1 MVSLLAARRVCWQH
15 SMAQLP
21 VELIL
26 MRQLASYLATPI
38 FLVGPEGEL
47 LFYNE
52 AAEGVLGYRF
62 DEAVELPLAQWIR
75 EFPLFNTESGEP
87 LSVDEIPV
95 LRALRERDPVHGS
108 LLYERPSGER
118 VPVLATAIPLVGQ
131 GGRVLGAAAIFW
143 PVSGGASA

>member
-1 MVSLLAARRVCWQH
+1 
-15 SMAQLP
+15 MAQLP

-38 FLVGPEGEL
+38 FLVGPKGEL

-75 EFPLFNTESGEP
+75 AFPLFEIDSGKP
-87 LSVDEIPV
+87 LRAEHIPV
-95 LRALRERDPVHGS
+95 VRALNERDPVHGS
-108 LLYERPSGER
+108 LLYERPGGDR
-118 VPVLATAIPLVGQ
+118 VPVVVTAFPLVGQ
-131 GGRVLGAAAIFW
+131 GGKVLGAAAIFW
-143 PVSGGASA
+143 PASAQDAQE

>member
-1 MVSLLAARRVCWQH
+1 
-15 SMAQLP
+15 MAQLP

-38 FLVGPEGEL
+38 FLVGAQGEL

-62 DEAVELPLAQWIR
+62 DEAVELPLAQWVR
-75 EFPLFNTESGEP
+75 AFPLFSTTSGEA
-87 LSVDEIPV
+87 LTIDEIPV
-95 LRALRERDPVHGS
+95 MRALKERNPVHGS
-108 LLYERPSGER
+108 LLYERPGGER

-131 GGRVLGAAAIFW
+131 GAKVLGAAAIFW
-143 PVSGGASA
+143 SASPEDENA

>member
-1 MVSLLAARRVCWQH
+1 
-15 SMAQLP
+15 MAQLP

-38 FLVGPEGEL
+38 FLVGPTGEL

-75 EFPLFNTESGEP
+75 AFPLFEIDSGKP
-87 LSVDEIPV
+87 LAVDDIPV
-95 LRALRERDPVHGS
+95 VRALNERDPVHGS
-108 LLYERPSGER
+108 LLYERPGGER
-118 VPVLATAIPLVGQ
+118 VPVIVTAFPLVGQ
-131 GGRVLGAAAIFW
+131 GGKVLGAAAIFW
-143 PVSGGASA
+143 PGSPEAAEA

>member
-1 MVSLLAARRVCWQH
+1 
-15 SMAQLP
+15 MAQLP

-38 FLVGPEGEL
+38 FLVGPKGEL

-75 EFPLFNTESGEP
+75 AFPLFNTESGKH
-87 LSVDEIPV
+87 LTVDEIPV
-95 LRALRERDPVHGS
+95 VRALKERDPVHGS
-108 LLYERPSGER
+108 LLYERPGGER

-131 GGRVLGAAAIFW
+131 GGKVLGAAAIFW
-143 PVSGGASA
+143 PAAPQGAQG

>member
-1 MVSLLAARRVCWQH
+1 
-15 SMAQLP
+15 MAQLP

-38 FLVGPEGEL
+38 FLVGPKGEL

-75 EFPLFNTESGEP
+75 AFPLFNTESGEP
-87 LSVDEIPV
+87 LTADEIPV
-95 LRALRERDPVHGS
+95 VRALNERDPVHGS
-108 LLYERPSGER
+108 LLYERPGGER
-118 VPVLATAIPLVGQ
+118 VPVVVTAFPLVGQ
-131 GGRVLGAAAIFW
+131 GAKVLGAAAIFW
-143 PVSGGASA
+143 PARSEEAASE

>member
-1 MVSLLAARRVCWQH
+1 
-15 SMAQLP
+15 MAQLP

-38 FLVGPEGEL
+38 FLVGAQGEL

-62 DEAVELPLAQWIR
+62 DEAVELPLAQWVR
-75 EFPLFNTESGEP
+75 AFPLFSRTSGEA
-87 LSVDEIPV
+87 LTIDEIPV
-95 LRALRERDPVHGS
+95 MRALKERNPVHGS
-108 LLYERPSGER
+108 LLYERPGGER

-131 GGRVLGAAAIFW
+131 GAKVLGAAAIFW
-143 PVSGGASA
+143 PASPEDENT

>member
-1 MVSLLAARRVCWQH
+1 
-15 SMAQLP
+15 MAQLP

-38 FLVGPEGEL
+38 FLVGPKGEL

-75 EFPLFNTESGEP
+75 AFPLFNTESGEP
-87 LSVDEIPV
+87 LTADEIPV
-95 LRALRERDPVHGS
+95 VRALNERDPVHGS
-108 LLYERPSGER
+108 LLYERPGGER
-118 VPVLATAIPLVGQ
+118 VPVVVTAFPLVGQ
-131 GGRVLGAAAIFW
+131 GAKVLGAAAIFW
-143 PVSGGASA
+143 PARSEGAANE

>member
-1 MVSLLAARRVCWQH
+1 
-15 SMAQLP
+15 MAQLP

-38 FLVGPEGEL
+38 FLVGPTGEL

-75 EFPLFNTESGEP
+75 AFPLFDIDSGKP
-87 LSVDEIPV
+87 LPVDHVPV
-95 LRALRERDPVHGS
+95 VRALNERDPVHGS
-108 LLYERPSGER
+108 LLYERPGGDR
-118 VPVLATAIPLVGQ
+118 VPVVVTAFPLVGQ
-131 GGRVLGAAAIFW
+131 GNKVLGAAAIFW
-143 PVSGGASA
+143 PASPRDAQG